1 LPSGRGRKR
10 QKRRNTGFGIKKEG
24 NPMNIEDQ
32 IKTLNNKINSLQ
44 NDITIIKI
52 RDNQIL
58 QMLKKINEKINKNG

>member
-1 LPSGRGRKR
+1 
-10 QKRRNTGFGIKKEG
+10 
-24 NPMNIEDQ
+24 MNIEDQ

>member
-1 LPSGRGRKR
+1 
-10 QKRRNTGFGIKKEG
+10 
-24 NPMNIEDQ
+24 MNIEDQ

-58 QMLKKINEKINKNG
+58 QMLKKINEILPYPKG